1 MTVVNITVDNDAD
14 FYRVFK
20 YQTIS
25 GQPIDMTGCSMWMML
40 RRHAKDEAAVMRL
53 STDTGE
59 IVLVDAVNGLFS
71 VRIAQ
76 ADLER
81 LGVGDFDQSMIA
93 SIQNYKR
100 SIWSG
105 LFTNN
110 PGPSRGTFVAPPPSN
125 GATR

>member
-1 MTVVNITVDNDAD
+1 MTVVNITVDNNAD
-14 FYRVFK
+14 FYRVFR

-25 GQPIDMTGCSMWMML
+25 GQPIDMMGCSMWMML

-81 LGVGDFDQSMIA
+81 LGLGDFDQSMIA

-110 PGPSRGTFVAPPPSN
+110 PGPSRGTFVSN